1 MNEQFYIDWIN
12 SLEIPESVLIDKIE
26 DITNN
31 NNILLNIISKILNKN
46 IEEMMIVL
54 GNLKSMNSLKN
65 ISLLMNIYFDYN
77 YDYSNKEHL
86 NEHTYKLIQF
96 LKSKYPKEKNTK
108 QKIYIDNYKESASNK
123 KDSFHLKNNIKIN
136 EETKYQKKQKKENT
150 YNNQKNKNTKRNIAN
165 IDYPQYNYKT
175 TTDLYYNTTDKNSNN
190 KKINKSFSQNQNPN
204 NKELF
209 INNSVI
215 KYKKNS
221 FNEDILSIIQNKR
234 EQKRNTLKK
243 ERRIST
249 DQKQQSQIVKNHKS
263 LSLNNINKSKKKL
276 KIENFENNY
285 NYSENFTKQIK
296 PSKKSNHSLM
306 IIGKPILKKE
316 EFFHYY
322 QFPKTT
328 CPITKINL
336 ETTNRLNKRNNN
348 NFQKLPFLLQNLL
361 NKKQNNNIVNDKN
374 NYDVKF
380 NKNENK
386 KNMNFNNNVE
396 KKEKL
401 ILEYLNKIGI
411 ITKEQ
416 KNSDYLWKI
425 LIPDLKD
432 GYIIGKLI
440 NLLEKKNN
448 NYLKGITKE
457 TFYKVNIYYNWKKII
472 DFLINRNAFN
482 SIYLY
487 QKNFYTNDKS
497 LFNFLYD
504 LLLFYYEKEKTN
516 KNEFKIFNK
525 NCSKNNSMIDKP
537 IHNKSFNS
545 TPIAQKSGKNDNNLK
560 MNETPSVSEIMNIRK
575 SINYIHR
582 ENNSLI
588 IFSNNDKKNKKN
600 MSKSFKNLNRSEEY
614 INLKNN
620 EKFYTKG
627 ENISFDKNVN
637 NIISF
642 LKLIGINTS
651 QINFYVPEMKI
662 FKDGILLH
670 QIITQL
676 ESNSTIIPKIDLN
689 PKNPS
694 TAINNHRLIINF
706 LIKYKKNFPIELMG
720 KERELYEAKPKYILK
735 FLNILKSIYN
745 NEIYYYEKVNTNTKN
760 KNSERNIKNNNMKI
774 NPKNIDKSERISI
787 PLSQELRKKFL
798 IKDNAQVWA

>member
-1 MNEQFYIDWIN
+1 
-12 SLEIPESVLIDKIE
+12 
-26 DITNN
+26 
-31 NNILLNIISKILNKN
+31 
-46 IEEMMIVL
+46 
-54 GNLKSMNSLKN
+54 
-65 ISLLMNIYFDYN
+65 
-77 YDYSNKEHL
+77 
-86 NEHTYKLIQF
+86 
-96 LKSKYPKEKNTK
+96 
-108 QKIYIDNYKESASNK
+108 
-123 KDSFHLKNNIKIN
+123 
-136 EETKYQKKQKKENT
+136 
-150 YNNQKNKNTKRNIAN
+150 
-165 IDYPQYNYKT
+165 
-175 TTDLYYNTTDKNSNN
+175 
-190 KKINKSFSQNQNPN
+190 
-204 NKELF
+204 
-209 INNSVI
+209 
-215 KYKKNS
+215 
-221 FNEDILSIIQNKR
+221 
-234 EQKRNTLKK
+234 
-243 ERRIST
+243 
-249 DQKQQSQIVKNHKS
+249 
-263 LSLNNINKSKKKL
+263 
-276 KIENFENNY
+276 
-285 NYSENFTKQIK
+285 
-296 PSKKSNHSLM
+296 
-306 IIGKPILKKE
+306 
-316 EFFHYY
+316 
-322 QFPKTT
+322 
-328 CPITKINL
+328 
-336 ETTNRLNKRNNN
+336 
-348 NFQKLPFLLQNLL
+348 
-361 NKKQNNNIVNDKN
+361 
-374 NYDVKF
+374 
-380 NKNENK
+380 
-386 KNMNFNNNVE
+386 
-396 KKEKL
+396 
-401 ILEYLNKIGI
+401 
-411 ITKEQ
+411 
-416 KNSDYLWKI
+416 
-425 LIPDLKD
+425 
-432 GYIIGKLI
+432 
-440 NLLEKKNN
+440 
-448 NYLKGITKE
+448 
-457 TFYKVNIYYNWKKII
+457 
-472 DFLINRNAFN
+472 
-482 SIYLY
+482 
-487 QKNFYTNDKS
+487 
-497 LFNFLYD
+497 
-504 LLLFYYEKEKTN
+504 
-516 KNEFKIFNK
+516 
-525 NCSKNNSMIDKP
+525 MIDKP

-637 NIISF
+637 SIISF

>member
-54 GNLKSMNSLKN
+54 GKLKSMNSLKN

-86 NEHTYKLIQF
+86 NENSYKLIQF
-96 LKSKYPKEKNTK
+96 LKSRYPKEKNTK
-108 QKIYIDNYKESASNK
+108 QKIYIDNYKESAPNK
-123 KDSFHLKNNIKIN
+123 KDSFHIKNNIKIN
-136 EETKYQKKQKKENT
+136 EETKYRKKQKKENS
-150 YNNQKNKNTKRNIAN
+150 YSNQNNKNLKRNIAN

-190 KKINKSFSQNQNPN
+190 TKINKSYSQNPN

-249 DQKQQSQIVKNHKS
+249 DQSQIVKNHKS
-263 LSLNNINKSKKKL
+263 LSLNNINKSNKKFE
-276 KIENFENNY
+276 IENFENNY

-296 PSKKSNHSLM
+296 PSKKYNHSLM

-316 EFFHYY
+316 EFFYYY

-328 CPITKINL
+328 SPITKINL

-348 NFQKLPFLLQNLL
+348 NFHKLPFLLKNLL

-374 NYDVKF
+374 DNDVKF

-386 KNMNFNNNVE
+386 KNMNYNNME

-411 ITKEQ
+411 IAKEQ

-525 NCSKNNSMIDKP
+525 NCSKNISMIDKP

-545 TPIAQKSGKNDNNLK
+545 TPIAPKSGKNDKNLK

-614 INLKNN
+614 INLKNT

-676 ESNSTIIPKIDLN
+676 ESNSTIIPKIDFN

-760 KNSERNIKNNNMKI
+760 KNSERNIKNNMKI